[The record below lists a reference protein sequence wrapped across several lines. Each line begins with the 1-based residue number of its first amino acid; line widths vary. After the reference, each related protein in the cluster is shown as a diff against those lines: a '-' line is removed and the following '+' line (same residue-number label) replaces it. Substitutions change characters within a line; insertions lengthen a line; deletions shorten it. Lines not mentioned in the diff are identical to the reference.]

1 MIKFEFVP
9 LFTRTKNTTQK
20 YNLSMENKHY
30 FLSANTNEGFC
41 NYFDFATSPA
51 RDGYVYILKGGSG
64 TGKSTL
70 MKTVGEFFGG
80 MGESIEYFHCS
91 SDPESLDGVLLKERN
106 VAIVD
111 GTSPHVREANIPGA
125 DSKIINLGE
134 SISDNLR
141 TKRKEIEKLYKKK
154 KQAYSY
160 IEQILEVVGK
170 LYEINAKIEKN
181 SQKSNDLD
189 KLFNKFVE
197 KTCGD
202 KLEKEGCVR
211 HLFRTVLS
219 DDGEKN
225 FDKDNAYKKV
235 LKARLGICD
244 ATELFLRLSEI
255 FEERGN
261 EVICF
266 HDYLSPKNIESLYL
280 VEQGVLIERMSAKL
294 SLGNCPNLE
303 LYVNNEFMIDSLLA
317 FAAKFLAVARGHH
330 FEVEKIYRNY
340 VDFSKHKT
348 VTSEIISDIKTN
360 FPID

>member
-1 MIKFEFVP
+1 
-9 LFTRTKNTTQK
+9 
-20 YNLSMENKHY
+20 MENKHY
-30 FLSANTNEGFC
+30 FLSANTNEGFFS
-41 NYFDFATSPA
+41 YFDFATSPA

-70 MKTVGEFFGG
+70 MKTIGEFFGG
-80 MGESIEYFHCS
+80 MGERVEYFHCS

-111 GTSPHVREANIPGA
+111 GTSPHVRETNIA
-125 DSKIINLGE
+125 WVDSKIINLGE
-134 SISDNLR
+134 FISDDIR
-141 TKRKEIEKLYKKK
+141 KRKKEIEKHIKKK
-154 KQAYSY
+154 KQAYSFV
-160 IEQILEVVGK
+160 EQILEVVGK

-181 SQKSNDLD
+181 SQKSSDLD
-189 KLFNKFVE
+189 KLFNKLVE
-197 KTCGD
+197 KTCCD
-202 KLEKEGCVR
+202 KPEKEGSVR

-219 DDGEKN
+219 DEGEKN

-266 HDYLSPKNIESLYL
+266 HDYLSPQNIEALYL
-280 VEQGVLIERMSAKL
+280 PEQGVLIERASAKL
-294 SLGNCPNLE
+294 NLGNCPNLE
-303 LYVNNEFMIDSLLA
+303 LYVNNEFMIDGMLA
-317 FAAKFLAVARGHH
+317 FAAKFLAAARGCH
-330 FEVEKIYRNY
+330 FEIEKLYHDY

>member
-1 MIKFEFVP
+1 MSLCDIA
-9 LFTRTKNTTQK
+9 RTKNLLQK
-20 YNLSMENKHY
+20 YNFSMESKHY

-70 MKTVGEFFGG
+70 MKNVGKFFGG
-80 MGESIEYFHCS
+80 LGESIEYFHCS
-91 SDPESLDGVLLKERN
+91 SDPESLDGVLIRERN
-106 VAIVD
+106 VAVVD
-111 GTSPHVREANIPGA
+111 GTSPHVREANIPGT

-134 SISDNLR
+134 SISDSIR
-141 TKRKEIEKLYKKK
+141 TKRKEIEKLYIKKK
-154 KQAYSY
+154 HAYSY

-170 LYEINAKIEKN
+170 LYEINVKIEKN

-189 KLFNKFVE
+189 KLFNKFIE
-197 KTCGD
+197 KVCGD

-235 LKARLGICD
+235 LKARLGVND
-244 ATELFLRLSEI
+244 ATELFFGLSEI
-255 FEERGN
+255 FEQQGY

-280 VEQGVLIERMSAKL
+280 PERGVLIERASAKL
-294 SLGNCPNLE
+294 NLGNCPNLE
-303 LYVNNEFMIDSLLA
+303 LYVNNEFMIDGMLA
-317 FAAKFLAVARGHH
+317 FATKFLAVARGHH
-330 FEVEKIYRNY
+330 FEVEKIYRGY

-348 VTSEIISDIKTN
+348 ITSEIISDIKTN
-360 FPID
+360 FPIN